1 MMRYDMQ
8 IIIKSVVKRYIYI
21 FPSLLFSMYYSE
33 DLLVE
38 KYRPRTFDDY
48 IVHNDIFRNII
59 DIIKREPFKLNNM
72 IFESPSPGTG
82 KSTFAMII
90 QNELH
95 GDDNTDC
102 IYVNGSGE
110 GGIDTIRTKI
120 TEFVKT
126 APEIKGK
133 PKLVIFEEAD
143 GLTTQAQNSLKVV
156 FEKYLNNSRIIFTTN
171 NIGKINA
178 ALKSR
183 SMVVHFSEPA
193 REDIF
198 KRLKFIVDKEG
209 FTLDDDRIN
218 DIVSSFYPDIRE
230 MVRSLDEYVSFG
242 IISFEM
248 NRKIA
253 VGIWKE
259 LKSTNNGK
267 ALYEIITDRDINH
280 RAVIKILFDMA
291 MKDSRLTTENKA
303 KLSIMF
309 LDFDMG
315 LVFGAQPEICFV
327 ANINKISEF
336 FKTM

>member
-1 MMRYDMQ
+1 
-8 IIIKSVVKRYIYI
+8 
-21 FPSLLFSMYYSE
+21 MYYTK

-48 IVHNDIFRNII
+48 IMHNDIFKNII
-59 DIIKREPFKLNNM
+59 ELVKTEPFKLSNM

-82 KSTFAMII
+82 KSTFATII

-102 IYVNGSGE
+102 IYINGSGE

-126 APEIKGK
+126 APSIKDK

-156 FEKYLNNSRIIFTTN
+156 FEKYLSNSRIVFTTN
-171 NIGKINA
+171 NIGKINE

-183 SMVVHFSEPA
+183 STVVHFSEPA
-193 REDIF
+193 REDVF
-198 KRLKFIVDKEG
+198 DRLSFIVENEG
-209 FTLDDDRIN
+209 IDLDEGRIN

-230 MVRSLDEYVSFG
+230 MIRSIDEYVHLG
-242 IISFEM
+242 TISFEA

-253 VGIWKE
+253 KKLWGE
-259 LKSTNNGK
+259 FRTTNNGK
-267 ALYEIITDRDINH
+267 ELLEMSTDRDMNH
-280 RAVIKILFDMA
+280 LAVVKLLFDFA
-291 MKDSRLTTENKA
+291 MKDVKITTENKA
-303 KLSIMF
+303 KLSYIF
-309 LDFDMG
+309 LDFDFK
-315 LVFGAQPEICFV
+315 LRFGAQPEICFI
-327 ANINKISEF
+327 ANVNKISEF
-336 FKTM
+336 FRSM